1 MDHILNHFESYA
13 ALYVLLQ
20 SIALWVTQGWW
31 RVLAMVPLVPV
42 LAVVGLVIAASGSGG
57 NVTPILLFFVLPPAL
72 IFIVLLLLLY
82 GLLRW
87 RGFAD

>member
-20 SIALWVTQGWW
+20 LIALWVTQGWW

-72 IFIVLLLLLY
+72 IFIALLLLVY